1 MPVSTKCVLTG
12 SLVEGEKVGP
22 RRRTEPP
29 TTITGSDVNLE
40 RLKRRR
46 LVTDVHNAVIYR
58 LAAQM
63 MTMCTIR
70 QFTPTGT
77 KPVAMTLELL
87 PQNKAGYIG
96 GRETDTDR
104 DKKFR
109 IVPPN
114 LKWEEEKR
122 RLREWGCGGIFD
134 VRHRMLQE
142 RPKVKGALVRIS
154 TSPCPY
160 FCSSS

>member
-22 RRRTEPP
+22 RRRAETP

-70 QFTPTGT
+70 QLTPTGT

-87 PQNKAGYIG
+87 PQNNACCIG
-96 GRETDTDR
+96 SRQADTDGN
-104 DKKFR
+104 KKFR
-109 IVPPN
+109 IIRPD

-122 RLREWGCGGIFD
+122 WMREGGCGVTFG
-134 VRHRMLQE
+134 L
-142 RPKVKGALVRIS
+142 
-154 TSPCPY
+154 
-160 FCSSS
+160 

>member
-22 RRRTEPP
+22 RRRAETP

-46 LVTDVHNAVIYR
+46 LVSDVHNAVIYR

-63 MTMCTIR
+63 MTVCTIR
-70 QFTPTGT
+70 QLTPTGT
-77 KPVAMTLELL
+77 KPVAMTLELS
-87 PQNKAGYIG
+87 PQNKTCCIKC
-96 GRETDTDR
+96 RKTDTDGN
-104 DKKFR
+104 KKFR
-109 IVPPN
+109 IIRPD

-122 RLREWGCGGIFD
+122 WMREGGCGKTFG
-134 VRHRMLQE
+134 L
-142 RPKVKGALVRIS
+142 
-154 TSPCPY
+154 
-160 FCSSS
+160 